1 MFSKTIIIGR
11 LGHSPSK
18 KDTKTGTPMCTF
30 SVAVDSGYGDRKV
43 TDWFSVSA
51 FGKQAENCL
60 QYLGKGSLVNVT
72 GTVHLREYD
81 GRDGKRHASL
91 ELSADSV
98 VFLSRADAQAQPDA
112 QSPSQAQSAQ
122 AQPQDTFGGELFD
135 DECPF

>member
-18 KDTKTGTPMCTF
+18 KDTKSGTPMCTF
-30 SVAVDSGYGDRKV
+30 SVAVDTGYGDRKV

-98 VFLSRADAQAQPDA
+98 VFLSRADAQQAQAETQAPE
-112 QSPSQAQSAQ
+112 QSQA
-122 AQPQDTFGGELFD
+122 DTFGGEIFD

>member
-11 LGHSPSK
+11 LGHAPSK

-30 SVAVDSGYGDRKV
+30 SVAVDTGYGDRKV
-43 TDWFSVSA
+43 TDWFSVLA

-72 GTVHLREYD
+72 GTVHLHEYD
-81 GRDGKRHASL
+81 GRDGNRHASL

-98 VFLSRADAQAQPDA
+98 TFLSRGDA
-112 QSPSQAQSAQ
+112 QSQTEMQAS
-122 AQPQDTFGGELFD
+122 AQPQSDAFGGPDYIPD
-135 DECPF
+135 DSCPF